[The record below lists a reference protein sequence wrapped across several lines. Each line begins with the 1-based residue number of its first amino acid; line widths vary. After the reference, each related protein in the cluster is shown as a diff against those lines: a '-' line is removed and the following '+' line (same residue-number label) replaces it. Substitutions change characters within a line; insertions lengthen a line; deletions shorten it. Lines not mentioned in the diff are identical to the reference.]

1 MDQVQY
7 WDVFPKSIKVSKNP
21 FGTIVPLSVRG
32 NPRGSVVF
40 ESSDAIVA
48 SVDTNGTVSLG
59 MSAGSA
65 VITAYDSEDRTSIRY
80 VLVEVTT
87 TATEIAVA

>member
-7 WDVFPKSIKVSKNP
+7 WDVFPKLIKVSKHP
-21 FGTIVPLSVRG
+21 LGTSVPLSVRG
-32 NPRGSVVF
+32 NPRGTVQF
-40 ESSDAIVA
+40 ESADPIVA
-48 SVDTNGTVSLG
+48 FVDANGIVSLG
-59 MSAGSA
+59 LSAGST

-87 TATEIAVA
+87 TATEIAVS